1 MQKIICYLAIACII
15 SGGFYATVIAPRL
28 TIRVPDDWS
37 FEAEYL
43 GDLVYIDPDQE
54 VPPKP
59 LVNVYSRSMRVVE
72 WNRKQAVIEDIFE
85 TRDILTGAITWSTKL
100 YFNVDPATGAIL
112 SYPGHPEATGAQY
125 LMPRRT
131 RKTSY
136 PLFNYTLGLQAL
148 EFVREET
155 INGLDVYVFSY
166 RGMVDFT
173 ELTKMAEM
181 PGGLGT
187 ASESIRIRS
196 FDYYSEMWIEPRS
209 GEIVHMADIDPGDY
223 LVDAKSDKPLQL
235 ASIWSG
241 STTGNSDRKL
251 VERAKSLLLLLD
263 IHYRWVPGILLGAGF
278 LLLTIIVLRTR
289 FEKAGG

>member
-1 MQKIICYLAIACII
+1 MRKIIYYVAIVSII
-15 SGGFYATVIAPRL
+15 SGGFYAMVVAPRL
-28 TIRVPDDWS
+28 TIRIPDDWS

-43 GDLVYIDPDQE
+43 GDLVYVDSDQE
-54 VPPKP
+54 VPQKP
-59 LVNVYSRSMRVVE
+59 LVNVYKRSMRVVE

-85 TRDILTGAITWSTKL
+85 TRDVFTGEITWSTKL
-100 YFNVDPATGAIL
+100 HFNVNPATGGIL

-136 PLFNYTLGLQAL
+136 PLFNYTLGLQTL
-148 EFVREET
+148 EFVREEMLNDLN
-155 INGLDVYVFSY
+155 IYVFSY
-166 RGMVDFT
+166 KGLVDFT
-173 ELTKMAEM
+173 ELTKSAEHT
-181 PGGLGT
+181 GALGT
-187 ASESIRIRS
+187 VPENIRIQS
-196 FDYYSEMWIEPRS
+196 FDYYSEIWIEPRS
-209 GEIVHMADIDPGDY
+209 GEIVHMEDIDPGDF

-251 VERAKSLLLLLD
+251 VERAKSLLLILD

-278 LLLTIIVLRTR
+278 LLLTTIALRKR
-289 FEKAGG
+289 FEKAGR